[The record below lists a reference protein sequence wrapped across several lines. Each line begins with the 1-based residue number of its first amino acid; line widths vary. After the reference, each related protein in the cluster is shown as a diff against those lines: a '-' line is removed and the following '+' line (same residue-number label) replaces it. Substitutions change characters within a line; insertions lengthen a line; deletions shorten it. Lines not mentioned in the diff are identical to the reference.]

1 MVYSSLKC
9 SNAILLG
16 FNLVVNCEKNTA
28 IAFTEARGGLTYK
41 GLFRDEYSVYKRIK
55 DSSITSINTSVEE
68 LLLMSKMSFIKM
80 DQTVRN
86 TSLGVQNFQS
96 CETVNGM
103 SKLSRHQDRGF
114 SKKGFCDKELT
125 IKLFIQTSHYKGLG
139 KSSDLHLKLQEQ
151 GLVIAALKNEFRKL
165 KGKAVD
171 KEAIKTHFEEALVLR
186 DIVEHVKAN
195 YPQDSLLESA
205 FRVVK
210 SSYCQIGLMIK
221 LQVMGYGE
229 LQIGNVTSKGF
240 ITLLDLGIIYFS
252 VKGQF
257 CDSNPKWLSKSKMD
271 EDTEGKVVDRHTIV
285 ASDYEKHLCDKKD
298 LSVSKGTVQ
307 RGTLVSE
314 DSSMYARTALQRRIR
329 LVSVDGRSKRQ
340 MKKSAAIHIVQIPM
354 YCDTNKRYCHMLQQ
368 RSTFRVLAILTSDF
382 IHQGAV
388 GNGVIDFT
396 LSIRS
401 SIIGG
406 HLHLKL
412 LAEKELNF
420 LINKLGYAK
429 FYEETL

>member
-1 MVYSSLKC
+1 
-9 SNAILLG
+9 
-16 FNLVVNCEKNTA
+16 
-28 IAFTEARGGLTYK
+28 
-41 GLFRDEYSVYKRIK
+41 
-55 DSSITSINTSVEE
+55 
-68 LLLMSKMSFIKM
+68 
-80 DQTVRN
+80 
-86 TSLGVQNFQS
+86 
-96 CETVNGM
+96 
-103 SKLSRHQDRGF
+103 
-114 SKKGFCDKELT
+114 
-125 IKLFIQTSHYKGLG
+125 
-139 KSSDLHLKLQEQ
+139 
-151 GLVIAALKNEFRKL
+151 
-165 KGKAVD
+165 
-171 KEAIKTHFEEALVLR
+171 
-186 DIVEHVKAN
+186 
-195 YPQDSLLESA
+195 
-205 FRVVK
+205 
-210 SSYCQIGLMIK
+210 
-221 LQVMGYGE
+221 
-229 LQIGNVTSKGF
+229 
-240 ITLLDLGIIYFS
+240 
-252 VKGQF
+252 
-257 CDSNPKWLSKSKMD
+257 MD